1 MGPVL
6 RHPGGEVGDVE
17 WWVIIALLFGGMV
30 LLLLTGLPIAFAFL
44 VVNMV
49 AAYFFLG
56 GIPGLIGTVT
66 GVFTSIT
73 TFTLLPVPFFIL
85 MGELIFHSNLGLDA
99 VNVLDKWLGR
109 VRGRLSV
116 LAIIMGVIIGA
127 LSGSTIA
134 TCALLGTILLPQ
146 MLEKGYSKNMS
157 LGPLMGVGTVDALI
171 PPNALTVVLASL
183 ANIDVGQLLI
193 AGILPGMIMS
203 GLYLLYVLLW
213 CRIRPEEAPVYDVP
227 HTPLKEKVRVT
238 VLYLLPLG
246 FIVFMVIG
254 LIFLG
259 VATPTEAAATGT
271 LGSFILALVYRRLNW
286 EVLKKSTYGTVK
298 VTVMIF
304 MIIIVSSTYG
314 EILAFTGAASGMTN
328 FITNLTIS
336 PMVIMI
342 GMLIVVLI
350 LGCFMETVAIMM
362 ITIPIYMPVV
372 NAFGYNTVWFGVV
385 MLIVLETGLITPPFG
400 VTLFVMKG
408 VAPPDITMG
417 DIWKAVTPYV
427 IIDVLCVALVL
438 AMPFLATA
446 VPRLMG
452 MR

>member
-1 MGPVL
+1 M
-6 RHPGGEVGDVE
+6 E
-17 WWVIIALLFGGMV
+17 WWLIISLLFGGMV
-30 LLLLTGLPIAFAFL
+30 FLLLTNLPIAFAFL

-56 GIPGLIGTVT
+56 GLAGLIAVVT
-66 GVFTSIT
+66 GAFTSIT

-85 MGELIFHSNLGLDA
+85 MGELIFHSGLGLNA
-99 VNVLDKWLGR
+99 VNVLDKWLGK
-109 VRGRLSV
+109 VRGRLSI
-116 LAIIMGVIIGA
+116 LAVIMGVIIGA

-134 TCALLGTILLPQ
+134 TCALLGTILLPD
-146 MLEKGYSKNMS
+146 MLKRGYSKNMS

-193 AGILPGMIMS
+193 AGILPGSIMS
-203 GLYLLYVLLW
+203 GLYLAYILIW
-213 CRIRPEEAPVYDVP
+213 CHIKPGEAPMYDVR
-227 HTPLKEKVRVT
+227 HVPLKEKVMAT
-238 VLYLLPLG
+238 VQYLLPLG

-254 LIFLG
+254 FIFLG

-271 LGSFILALVYRRLNW
+271 LASFILAVVYRRLSW
-286 EVLKKSTYGTVK
+286 EIVKKSVMGTVK

-314 EILAFTGAASGMTN
+314 EILAFTGAASGMTK
-328 FITNLTIS
+328 FITNLSI
-336 PMVIMI
+336 PPIVVLI
-342 GMLIVVLI
+342 GMLTVVLI

-362 ITIPIYMPVV
+362 ITIPIYMPVIH
-372 NAFGYNTVWFGVV
+372 AFGYNTVWFGIL
-385 MLIVLETGLITPPFG
+385 MLIALETGLITPPFG

-408 VAPPDITMG
+408 VAPPEITME

-427 IIDVLCVALVL
+427 VVDILCIALVL

-446 VPRLMG
+446 VPSLMG
-452 MR
+452 MVK

>member
-1 MGPVL
+1 M
-6 RHPGGEVGDVE
+6 E
-17 WWVIIALLFGGMV
+17 WWLVISLLFGGMV
-30 LLLLTGLPIAFAFL
+30 LLLLTNLPIAFSFL

-66 GVFTSIT
+66 GAFTSIT

-85 MGELIFHSNLGLDA
+85 MGELIFQSGLGLNA
-99 VNVLDKWLGR
+99 VNVLDKWLGNL
-109 VRGRLSV
+109 RGRLSI

-171 PPNALTVVLASL
+171 PPNALTVVFASL

-193 AGILPGMIMS
+193 AGIVPGIIMS
-203 GLYLLYVLLW
+203 GLYLAYVILW
-213 CRIRPEEAPVYDVP
+213 CHIFPGEAPMYDVP
-227 HTPLKEKVRVT
+227 HVPLKEKVMAT
-238 VLYLLPLG
+238 LQYLLPLG
-246 FIVFMVIG
+246 LIIFMVIG
-254 LIFLG
+254 FIFLG

-271 LGSFILALVYRRLNW
+271 LGSFILAVVYRRLNW
-286 EVLKKSTYGTVK
+286 DVMKKSVMGTVK

-314 EILAFTGAASGMTN
+314 EILAFTGAAAGMTS
-328 FITNLTIS
+328 FISKLAVPPI
-336 PMVIMI
+336 VIII

-372 NAFGYNTVWFGVV
+372 NAFGYNTIWFGIM
-385 MLIVLETGLITPPFG
+385 MLIALETGLITPPFG

-408 VAPPDITMG
+408 VAPPEVKMS

-427 IIDVLCVALVL
+427 LVDILCIALV
-438 AMPFLATA
+438 MSIPSIATI
-446 VPRLMG
+446 VPSLMG

>member
-1 MGPVL
+1 MA
-6 RHPGGEVGDVE
+6 
-17 WWVIIALLFGGMV
+17 WWLVITLLFGGMV
-30 LLLLTGLPIAFAFL
+30 LLLLTNLPVAFAFL

-56 GIPGLIGTVT
+56 GVPGLIGIVT
-66 GVFTSIT
+66 GAFTSIT

-85 MGELIFHSNLGLDA
+85 MGSLIFHSGLGLNA
-99 VNVLDKWLGR
+99 VNVLDKWLGKL
-109 VRGRLSV
+109 RGRLSI
-116 LAIIMGVIIGA
+116 LAILMGVIIGA

-134 TCALLGTILLPQ
+134 TCALLGTILLPD
-146 MLEKGYSKNMS
+146 MLKRGYSKKMS

-193 AGILPGMIMS
+193 AGIVPGMILS
-203 GLYLLYVLLW
+203 GLYLIYVVLW
-213 CRIRPEEAPVYDVP
+213 CRLRPEEAPVYEVAPVP
-227 HTPLKEKVRVT
+227 LTEKIMAT
-238 VLYLLPLG
+238 LQYLLPLAL
-246 FIVFMVIG
+246 IVFMVIG
-254 LIFLG
+254 FIFLG

-271 LGSFILALVYRRLNW
+271 LGSFLLALIYRRLNW
-286 EVLKKSTYGTVK
+286 EVVKKSVYGTLK

-304 MIIIVSSTYG
+304 MIIIVSTTYS

-328 FITNLTIS
+328 FITNIRIS
-336 PMVIMI
+336 SVVILI
-342 GMLIVVLI
+342 GMLVVILI

-372 NAFGYNTVWFGVV
+372 HTFGYHPIWFGIL
-385 MLIVLETGLITPPFG
+385 MLIALETGLITPPFG

-408 VAPPDITMG
+408 VAPPEVTMA

-427 IIDVLCVALVL
+427 IIDLLCIILVL
-438 AMPFLATA
+438 FMPFLATA
-446 VPRLMG
+446 VPGLMG
-452 MR
+452 MK

>member
-1 MGPVL
+1 M
-6 RHPGGEVGDVE
+6 E
-17 WWVIIALLFGGMV
+17 WYVTISLLFGGMV
-30 LLLLTGLPIAFAFL
+30 LMLLTGIPVAFAFL
-44 VVNMV
+44 IVNMV

-56 GIPGLIGTVT
+56 GIPGLIGVAT
-66 GVFTSIT
+66 GAFTSIT

-85 MGELIFHSNLGLDA
+85 MGELIFHSGLGLDA
-99 VNVLDKWLGR
+99 VSVLDKWLGKLK
-109 VRGRLSV
+109 GRLSI

-193 AGILPGMIMS
+193 AGIVPGIIMS
-203 GLYLLYVLLW
+203 GLYFLFVVIW
-213 CRIRPEEAPVYDVP
+213 CHIFPHEAPMYDVP
-227 HTPLKEKVRVT
+227 HIPLKEKVMAT
-238 VLYLLPLG
+238 VKYLLPLG

-271 LGSFILALVYRRLNW
+271 LGSFILALLYRRLTW
-286 EVLKKSTYGTVK
+286 DIFKKSVMGTVK

-314 EILAFTGAASGMTN
+314 EILAFTGSAAGMTG
-328 FITNLTIS
+328 FITDLTVPHI
-336 PMVIMI
+336 VIVI

-350 LGCFMETVAIMM
+350 MGCFMETVAIMM
-362 ITIPIYMPVV
+362 ITIPIYMPVI
-372 NAFGYNTVWFGVV
+372 NAFGYNTVWFGVM
-385 MLIVLETGLITPPFG
+385 MLIALEAGLITPPFG

-408 VAPPDITMG
+408 VAPPEITMV

-427 IIDVLCVALVL
+427 IIAILCIGIVMAF
-438 AMPFLATA
+438 PGTATI
-446 VPRLMG
+446 VPQLMG
-452 MR
+452 MTK

>member
-1 MGPVL
+1 M
-6 RHPGGEVGDVE
+6 E
-17 WWVIIALLFGGMV
+17 WYTIISLLFGGMV
-30 LLLLTGLPIAFAFL
+30 LLLLTGIPIAFAFL
-44 VVNMV
+44 IVNMI
-49 AAYFFLG
+49 AAFIFLG
-56 GIPGLIGTVT
+56 GEAGLIGTVT
-66 GVFTSIT
+66 GIFTSIT

-85 MGELIFHSNLGLDA
+85 MGELIFHTRLGLDA

-109 VRGRLSV
+109 VRGRLSI

-134 TCALLGTILLPQ
+134 TCALLGTILLPE
-146 MLEKGYSKNMS
+146 MLKKGYSKNMS

-183 ANIDVGQLLI
+183 ANIDVGQLLL
-193 AGILPGMIMS
+193 AGIIPGVIMS
-203 GLYLLYVLLW
+203 GLYLAYVLLW
-213 CRIRPEEAPVYDVP
+213 VRIKPQEAPEYEVP
-227 HTPLKEKVRVT
+227 HVPFKEKVRVT
-238 VLYLLPLG
+238 VVYLLPLG
-246 FIVFMVIG
+246 FIIFMVIG

-271 LGSFILALVYRRLNW
+271 LGSFILALCYKRLTM
-286 EVLKKSTYGTVK
+286 EIMKKAVMGTVK
-298 VTVMIF
+298 VTTMIF

-314 EILAFTGAASGMTN
+314 EILAFTGAAAGLTG
-328 FITNLTIS
+328 FITGLKV
-336 PMVIMI
+336 PPVIIIMAM
-342 GMLIVVLI
+342 MLVVLI

-362 ITIPIYMPVV
+362 ITIPIYMAVV
-372 NAFGYNTVWFGVV
+372 NILGYNGVWFGVL
-385 MLIVLETGLITPPFG
+385 MLIALETGLITPPFG

-408 VAPPDITMG
+408 VAPPDITMR

-427 IIDVLCVALVL
+427 IVDILCIAIIM
-438 AMPFLATA
+438 AFPGLATV